1 MNKHTCA
8 DTTSRKF
15 STALYGDLKNCG
27 KDFFLAGDDLQL
39 HHQDLMSLTSVLSVL
54 CEVVW
59 CEINREGEV

>member
-15 STALYGDLKNCG
+15 SAAPYRDLKNCG

-39 HHQDLMSLTSVLSVL
+39 RRRDLMSLMSVLSVL

-59 CEINREGEV
+59 HEINREGEV